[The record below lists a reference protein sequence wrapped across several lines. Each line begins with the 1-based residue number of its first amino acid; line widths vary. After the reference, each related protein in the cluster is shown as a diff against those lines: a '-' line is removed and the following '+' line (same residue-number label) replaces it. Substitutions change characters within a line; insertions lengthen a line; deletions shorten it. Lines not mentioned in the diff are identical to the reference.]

1 MVTLFIFFTFGAGQ
15 LLQCKY
21 TTKMHTLSIEKCTN
35 LHYIFARIAQLLGL
49 RPRGLWVK
57 KIPSEKSGGMRNF
70 TYARALQTLKA
81 AFLSQAGAL

>member
-1 MVTLFIFFTFGAGQ
+1 MSTGNDLCGVF
-15 LLQCKY
+15 
-21 TTKMHTLSIEKCTN
+21 CTN
-35 LHYIFARIAQLLGL
+35 CTITWIEAAR
-49 RPRGLWVK
+49 PPDK